1 MKRFELP
8 AIEINTFS
16 VENVITTSGGYDP
29 TVTNTLTRGTGDA
42 AGSGIISDIA
52 AATYYID
59 YGAVDMGV

>member
-29 TVTNTLTRGTGDA
+29 TVTNTLSSGTGDA
-42 AGSGIISDIA
+42 AGSGIVSDI
-52 AATYYID
+52 ATYYID
-59 YGAVDMGV
+59 YGAVDMGA